1 MPVKTA
7 ASKAQSELV
16 PKLTNAVSCRWGM
29 NQNRKMVLYTKD
41 AAFVV
46 LGFSAVPQVAKYEVI
61 VGGQKFEVRVL

>member
-1 MPVKTA
+1 
-7 ASKAQSELV
+7 
-16 PKLTNAVSCRWGM
+16 M